1 MFTKQVRGE
10 TIRVI
15 KNELPWFGSWCEQRE
30 RGQLPMQLKE
40 LFDRRVKTTGI
51 QSGVAICMRGQPGCA
66 LANGGS
72 ISHKKSQ
79 PDTI

>member
-1 MFTKQVRGE
+1 MGDNWGE
-10 TIRVI
+10 NSVSLGGRFYVT
-15 KNELPWFGSWCEQRE
+15 RE
-30 RGQLPMQLKE
+30 KVPGFSECL
-40 LFDRRVKTTGI
+40 TH
-51 QSGVAICMRGQPGCA
+51 SGVAICMRGQPGCA